1 MNSIELA
8 QGSITKTVLK
18 LALPAMLAQF
28 INVLYSIIDRVYIS
42 NLNTNGDLA
51 LTAIGVC
58 APICTLIASFSSL
71 LGQGGAPLM
80 EMKVGQKDMK
90 GARAML
96 SNAFLLL
103 VIFGILIPLIILI
116 LHEKIL
122 YFFGA
127 SDNTLSFAK
136 DYMLIYLIGAPF
148 QIIALGLNY
157 YLTSQGYSNKA
168 MFTMVLGAIIN
179 IVLDPIFIFGFGLE
193 VKGAAIATSI
203 AQIVSCIYVI
213 LILRNKKT
221 EVRLTLGSY
230 NFKDMR
236 KIITSGLSPFIILM
250 TDSLVLVILN
260 MSLKLNASSD
270 IADKYIL
277 SATII
282 TSFYQ
287 LFSMPLLG
295 ISGGTGAI
303 LSYNFGARNTD
314 RVKISEKVITIC
326 ALIFTTFSVI
336 LSIFIS
342 KPFINYMT
350 SDSFVMELSSKMVW
364 CYLAPFIILSF
375 QYTFVDGLTALGKA
389 NIGIYL
395 SLNRKITNIVLIL
408 LLPKMIGADGVFYAE
423 LVADIWSSLTT
434 FTVFMLIFNKILKK
448 NEEEHVQNQKIVY

>member
-8 QGSITKTVLK
+8 QGNITKTVLK

-90 GARAML
+90 GARRML

-136 DYMLIYLIGAPF
+136 DYMLTYLIGAPF

-213 LILRNKKT
+213 LILRSKKT

-314 RVKISEKVITIC
+314 RVKRSEKVITIC
-326 ALIFTTFSVI
+326 ALIFTSFSVI

-408 LLPKMIGADGVFYAE
+408 LLPKIIGADGVFYAE

-448 NEEEHVQNQKIVY
+448 NEEEHIQNQKIVY

>member
-8 QGSITKTVLK
+8 QGNITKTVLK

-80 EMKVGQKDMK
+80 EMKVGQNDMK
-90 GARAML
+90 GARRML

-203 AQIVSCIYVI
+203 AQIVSCIYVV
-213 LILRNKKT
+213 LILRSKKT

-314 RVKISEKVITIC
+314 RVKRSEKVITIC

-350 SDSFVMELSSKMVW
+350 SDSFVMELSCKMVW

-408 LLPKMIGADGVFYAE
+408 LLPKIIGADGVFYAE
-423 LVADIWSSLTT
+423 LVADIWPSLTT

>member
-8 QGSITKTVLK
+8 QGNITKTVLK

-103 VIFGILIPLIILI
+103 LIFGILIPLIILI

-213 LILRNKKT
+213 LILRSKKT

-230 NFKDMR
+230 NFKYMR
-236 KIITSGLSPFIILM
+236 KIVTSGLSPFIILM

-314 RVKISEKVITIC
+314 RVKRSEKVITIC

-375 QYTFVDGLTALGKA
+375 QYAFVDGLTALGKA

-408 LLPKMIGADGVFYAE
+408 LLPKIIGADGVFYAE

>member
-1 MNSIELA
+1 MNSTELA
-8 QGSITKTVLK
+8 QGSIAKTVLK

-90 GARAML
+90 GARTML

-103 VIFGILIPLIILI
+103 VIFGILIPLVILI

-203 AQIVSCIYVI
+203 AQIASCIYVI
-213 LILRNKKT
+213 LILRSKKT
-221 EVRLTLGSY
+221 EVRLSLGSY
-230 NFKDMR
+230 NFKDMQ

-260 MSLKLNASSD
+260 MSLKFNASSD

-314 RVKISEKVITIC
+314 RVKRSEKVITIC

-364 CYLAPFIILSF
+364 CYLAPFIVLSF

-408 LLPKMIGADGVFYAE
+408 LLPKIIGADGVFYAE

-448 NEEEHVQNQKIVY
+448 NEEEHVQNQNFVY

>member
-90 GARAML
+90 GARRML

-103 VIFGILIPLIILI
+103 VIFGILIPLVILI

-213 LILRNKKT
+213 LILRSKKT

-314 RVKISEKVITIC
+314 RVKRSEKVITIC

-408 LLPKMIGADGVFYAE
+408 LLPKIIGADGVFYAE